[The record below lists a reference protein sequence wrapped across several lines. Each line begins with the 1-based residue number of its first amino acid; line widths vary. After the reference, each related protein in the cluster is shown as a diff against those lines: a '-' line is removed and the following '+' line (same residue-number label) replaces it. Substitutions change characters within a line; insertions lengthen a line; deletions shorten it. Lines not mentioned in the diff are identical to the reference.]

1 MEWILF
7 TIGLLVGSILGM
19 IIVGIVSSGKMSDLD
34 SEIISLRIQRN
45 LLKDELLKQKPKRRY
60 KKKPFKRNIKNKMDY
75 VGFIGLVLYCIL
87 VYIIVDR
94 L

>member
-45 LLKDELLKQKPKRRY
+45 LLKDELLKQKPKRPY
-60 KKKPFKRNIKNKMDY
+60 KKRNYKPRKKHKK
-75 VGFIGLVLYCIL
+75 
-87 VYIIVDR
+87 
-94 L
+94 

>member
-45 LLKDELLKQKPKRRY
+45 LLKIHNYLNIKILLLKM
-60 KKKPFKRNIKNKMDY
+60 NKTSLMN
-75 VGFIGLVLYCIL
+75 
-87 VYIIVDR
+87 
-94 L
+94 

>member
-7 TIGLLVGSILGM
+7 TIGLLVGGILGM

-45 LLKDELLKQKPKRRY
+45 LLKDELLKQKPRRRY
-60 KKKPFKRNIKNKMDY
+60 KKKPFKKKY
-75 VGFIGLVLYCIL
+75 KK
-87 VYIIVDR
+87 
-94 L
+94 